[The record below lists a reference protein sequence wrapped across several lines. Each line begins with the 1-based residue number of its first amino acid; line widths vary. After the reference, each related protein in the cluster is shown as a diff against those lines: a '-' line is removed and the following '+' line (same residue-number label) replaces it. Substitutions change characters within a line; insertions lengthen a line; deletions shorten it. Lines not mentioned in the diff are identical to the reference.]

1 MDCIELS
8 LNDLQK
14 RSYELA
20 DLVKKNYEPD
30 LIIFIAKG
38 GYLIAQYLGDRLGV
52 PIVPVYAERQASGL
66 KTAVAPL
73 LKILPKF
80 VKVMLREMEI
90 NSGVHN
96 TIKERQVSFPNDA
109 IIEKVLKAQKILIV
123 DDSVDTGGSIVSIMS
138 ALQEIDTTLLDIR
151 VALLNVFTEATDKLP
166 RYYCLFHNTIMI
178 TPMSNDS
185 KENGQFI
192 SLYNQYLKENGIE

>member
-20 DLVKKNYEPD
+20 DLVKETYEPD

-38 GYLIAQYLGDRLGV
+38 GYLIGKYLGDRLEV

-73 LKILPKF
+73 LKLLPKS
-80 VKVMLREMEI
+80 VKLMLRKMEV

-96 TIKERQVSFPNDA
+96 TMKERQISFPNDT
-109 IIEKVLKAQKILIV
+109 IIEKVSKAQKILIV
-123 DDSVDTGGSIVSIMS
+123 DDSVDTGGSVVSIMD
-138 ALQEIDTTLLDIR
+138 ALKEIDTSLLDIR
-151 VALLNVFTEATDKLP
+151 VALLNVFTEAVDKLP

-185 KENGQFI
+185 KENSQFI
-192 SLYNQYLKENGIE
+192 SLYNQYLKENGMM